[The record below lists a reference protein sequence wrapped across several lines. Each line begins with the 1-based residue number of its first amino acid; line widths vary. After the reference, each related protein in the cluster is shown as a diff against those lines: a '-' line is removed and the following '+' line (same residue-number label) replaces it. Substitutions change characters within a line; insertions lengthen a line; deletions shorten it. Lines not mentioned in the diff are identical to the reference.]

1 MSVEKVLV
9 SVIAALFQSIVA
21 LIILFN
27 QISERTTKEKAK
39 FLLLMYVYCIVAFLF
54 IPNQL
59 RFISFVIATSII
71 IYLTLNIN
79 DRKLVLYSFNIEI
92 ISSISELIVTL
103 ILVLFGVK
111 STEIVNNNFYNLL
124 ANVLISILS
133 IIIVNIGFIKKLI
146 CKFINIFDR
155 NRKLLNYLYIFIV
168 MLYLIVLKNGFEL
181 ILKSNYYINILFMFS
196 IIIVIVIV
204 LRNESKYEQL
214 KEENKQML
222 NYVTKY
228 EKIITAQGKT
238 NHEFKNQ
245 LMVIR
250 GYAQMHSDKI
260 LEYIDEIVKDSNKA
274 GSSYLISQLNNF
286 PDGGIKG
293 LLYYKLSIMED
304 ENIKYSIN
312 VEKGVKTKLKT
323 LSINNYKNITKI
335 LGVLLDNAIDASKKS
350 KHKKIN
356 ISVIKDNK
364 NIIFKIYNTYKG
376 KIDIE
381 KVGTGYTSKGK
392 GHGYG
397 LRLVKDIINENKVF
411 DISHDLEDNYFVSS
425 LYIKN
430 KNQDFLIFSCF
441 KIIFLS

>member
-9 SVIAALFQSIVA
+9 SVVAALFQGLAAAYVIFKQVPKVSKTKRIIFSFLVCIYAMIVG
-21 LIILFN
+21 
-27 QISERTTKEKAK
+27 
-39 FLLLMYVYCIVAFLF
+39 LF

-59 RFISFVIATSII
+59 RFIIFIIVISTLMYFVLNIKDVLVILYAFNTEIFVTVSEII
-71 IYLTLNIN
+71 ISLMLVAFGIN
-79 DRKLVLYSFNIEI
+79 SKK
-92 ISSISELIVTL
+92 IVDNT
-103 ILVLFGVK
+103 
-111 STEIVNNNFYNLL
+111 FYNLI
-124 ANVLISILS
+124 ANILISILQIVLVNIRFVK
-133 IIIVNIGFIKKLI
+133 IIIEKEVTLFMKNKKLI
-146 CKFINIFDR
+146 NQLYVFFII
-155 NRKLLNYLYIFIV
+155 
-168 MLYLIVLKNGFEL
+168 LYLILSKNGLEFM
-181 ILKSNYYINILFMFS
+181 LKSNYYLNLIFLSVIIL
-196 IIIVIVIV
+196 IVFVIFK
-204 LRNESKYEQL
+204 NESKYEQL

-250 GYAQMHSDKI
+250 GYAQMNSNKI
-260 LEYIDEIVKDSNKA
+260 IEYIDEIVEDSNKA

-293 LLYYKLSIMED
+293 LLYYKLSIIED

-323 LSINNYKNITKI
+323 LSTNNYKNITKI

-364 NIIFKIYNTYKG
+364 NIVFKIYNTYKG

-381 KVGTGYTSKGK
+381 KVGTGYTSKGN

-397 LRLVKDIINENKVF
+397 LRLVKDIINEDKLFN
-411 DISHDLEDNYFVSS
+411 ISHNLEDNYFVSS
-425 LYIKN
+425 LFIK
-430 KNQDFLIFSCF
+430 K
-441 KIIFLS
+441 

>member
-9 SVIAALFQSIVA
+9 SVIAALFQGLA
-21 LIILFN
+21 ATIIISKQTMLKNKNRVLKLFL
-27 QISERTTKEKAK
+27 S
-39 FLLLMYVYCIVAFLF
+39 LWLYCIFAYLF
-54 IPNQL
+54 IPNSL
-59 RFISFVIATSII
+59 RFISFITIVS
-71 IYLTLNIN
+71 
-79 DRKLVLYSFNIEI
+79 LVLYFLLKIQKSEVLIFSFNT
-92 ISSISELIVTL
+92 ELIVCFSEIL
-103 ILVLFGVK
+103 ISLLLVFCGLESK
-111 STEIVNNNFYNLL
+111 DIVSNPFYNLL
-124 ANVLISILS
+124 ANVLISLVSILL
-133 IIIVNIGFIKKLI
+133 IYLKPVNMILKKE
-146 CKFINIFDR
+146 INIVTR
-155 NRKLLNYLYIFIV
+155 NRRITKYIYVFTFI
-168 MLYLIVLKNGFEL
+168 LYLVLLKNGFEVL
-181 ILKSNYYINILFMFS
+181 MMSNYYINLLFMIS
-196 IIIVIVIV
+196 IILIIVII
-204 LRNESKYEQL
+204 LKNESKYEQL
-214 KEENKQML
+214 KEENRQML

-260 LEYIDEIVKDSNKA
+260 IEYIDEIVEDSNKA
-274 GSSYLISQLNNF
+274 GSYLISQLNNF

-323 LSINNYKNITKI
+323 LSTNNYKNITKI

-397 LRLVKDIINENKVF
+397 LRLVKDIINEDKLFN
-411 DISHDLEDNYFVSS
+411 ISHNLEDNYFVSS
-425 LYIKN
+425 LYIK
-430 KNQDFLIFSCF
+430 K
-441 KIIFLS
+441 

>member
-9 SVIAALFQSIVA
+9 SVIAALFQSVA
-21 LIILFN
+21 VTTICLKQQNINNKSEII
-27 QISERTTKEKAK
+27 K
-39 FLLLMYVYCIVAFLF
+39 FFIPMFLYCMASFYF

-59 RFISFVIATSII
+59 RFILFIFVIFLIQFIIITKKDKISILYAFNTEIIMSISEIIISFVLIIFNVPSSNIEKSNVFQLLINILVSLFSIFIIYIPIIRKLLLKVINIFKKNNNFIKYLYVFIII
-71 IYLTLNIN
+71 IY
-79 DRKLVLYSFNIEI
+79 
-92 ISSISELIVTL
+92 
-103 ILVLFGVK
+103 
-111 STEIVNNNFYNLL
+111 
-124 ANVLISILS
+124 
-133 IIIVNIGFIKKLI
+133 III
-146 CKFINIFDR
+146 
-155 NRKLLNYLYIFIV
+155 
-168 MLYLIVLKNGFEL
+168 LKNGLEFL
-181 ILKSNYYINILFMFS
+181 LKSNYYINVLFIIGIVVILN
-196 IIIVIVIV
+196 III
-204 LRNESKYEQL
+204 RNESKYEQL

-250 GYAQMHSDKI
+250 GYAQMNSNKI
-260 LEYIDEIVKDSNKA
+260 IEYIDEIVEDSNKA

-364 NIIFKIYNTYKG
+364 NIVFKIYNTYKG

-381 KVGTGYTSKGK
+381 KIGTGYTSKCN

-397 LRLVKDIINENKVF
+397 LRLVKDIINEDKLFN
-411 DISHDLEDNYFVSS
+411 ISHNLEDNYFVSS
-425 LYIKN
+425 LYIK
-430 KNQDFLIFSCF
+430 K
-441 KIIFLS
+441 

>member
-9 SVIAALFQSIVA
+9 SVIAALFQSVA
-21 LIILFN
+21 VTTICLKQQNINNKSEII
-27 QISERTTKEKAK
+27 K
-39 FLLLMYVYCIVAFLF
+39 FFIPMFLYCMASFYF

-59 RFISFVIATSII
+59 RFVLFILAISLILFLILKIKDKIVLLYAFNTEVILALSEVIVTSTLVLIGINSKDIVNDQLYNLIANII
-71 IYLTLNIN
+71 ISIFG
-79 DRKLVLYSFNIEI
+79 LV
-92 ISSISELIVTL
+92 ISH
-103 ILVLFGVK
+103 
-111 STEIVNNNFYNLL
+111 
-124 ANVLISILS
+124 
-133 IIIVNIGFIKKLI
+133 IGFIKQILNRIIMTFKKNKILI
-146 CKFINIFDR
+146 K
-155 NRKLLNYLYIFIV
+155 YLV
-168 MLYLIVLKNGFEL
+168 VLKNGLEL
-181 ILKSNYYINILFMFS
+181 ILKSNYYINILF
-196 IIIVIVIV
+196 IVFVILIV
-204 LRNESKYEQL
+204 LLIIKNESKYEQL

-250 GYAQMHSDKI
+250 GYAQMNSNKI
-260 LEYIDEIVKDSNKA
+260 IDYIDEIVEDSNKA

-323 LSINNYKNITKI
+323 LSTNNYKNITKI

-397 LRLVKDIINENKVF
+397 LRLVKDIINEDKLFN
-411 DISHDLEDNYFVSS
+411 ISHNLEDNYFVSS
-425 LYIKN
+425 LYIK
-430 KNQDFLIFSCF
+430 K
-441 KIIFLS
+441 

>member
-9 SVIAALFQSIVA
+9 SVIVALFQSIVA

-425 LYIKN
+425 LYIK
-430 KNQDFLIFSCF
+430 K
-441 KIIFLS
+441 

>member
-9 SVIAALFQSIVA
+9 SVIAALFQGLA
-21 LIILFN
+21 ATIIISKQTMLKNKNRVLKLFL
-27 QISERTTKEKAK
+27 S
-39 FLLLMYVYCIVAFLF
+39 LWLYCIFAYLF
-54 IPNQL
+54 IPNSL
-59 RFISFVIATSII
+59 RFISFITIVS
-71 IYLTLNIN
+71 
-79 DRKLVLYSFNIEI
+79 LVLYFLLKIQKSEVLIFSFNT
-92 ISSISELIVTL
+92 ELIVCFSEIL
-103 ILVLFGVK
+103 ISLLLVFCGLESK
-111 STEIVNNNFYNLL
+111 DIVSNPFYNLL
-124 ANVLISILS
+124 ANVLISLVSILL
-133 IIIVNIGFIKKLI
+133 IYLKPVNMILKKE
-146 CKFINIFDR
+146 INIVTR
-155 NRKLLNYLYIFIV
+155 NRRITKYIYVFTFI
-168 MLYLIVLKNGFEL
+168 LYLVLLKNGFEVL
-181 ILKSNYYINILFMFS
+181 MMSNYYINLLFMIS
-196 IIIVIVIV
+196 IILIIVII
-204 LRNESKYEQL
+204 LKNESKYEQL

-260 LEYIDEIVKDSNKA
+260 IEYIDEIVEDSNKA
-274 GSSYLISQLNNF
+274 GSSYLISQINNF

-323 LSINNYKNITKI
+323 LSTNNYKNITKI

-397 LRLVKDIINENKVF
+397 LRLVKDIINEDKLFN
-411 DISHDLEDNYFVSS
+411 ISHNLEDNYFVSS
-425 LYIKN
+425 LYIK
-430 KNQDFLIFSCF
+430 K
-441 KIIFLS
+441 

>member
-260 LEYIDEIVKDSNKA
+260 FEYIDEIVKDSNKA

-304 ENIKYSIN
+304 ENINYTIN
-312 VEKGVKTKLKT
+312 VEKGVKSGLKS
-323 LSINNYKNITKI
+323 LSTGNYKNITKI

-397 LRLVKDIINENKVF
+397 LRLVKDIINENKAF
-411 DISHDLEDNYFVSS
+411 DISHNLEDNYFVSS
-425 LYIKN
+425 LYIK
-430 KNQDFLIFSCF
+430 K
-441 KIIFLS
+441 

>member
-274 GSSYLISQLNNF
+274 GSSYLISQLNNS

-425 LYIKN
+425 LYIK
-430 KNQDFLIFSCF
+430 K
-441 KIIFLS
+441 

>member
-9 SVIAALFQSIVA
+9 SVIAALFQSVA
-21 LIILFN
+21 VTTICLKQQNINNKNEII
-27 QISERTTKEKAK
+27 K
-39 FLLLMYVYCIVAFLF
+39 FFIPMFLYCMASFYF

-59 RFISFVIATSII
+59 RFVLFILTIS
-71 IYLTLNIN
+71 
-79 DRKLVLYSFNIEI
+79 LVLYFILKKEDKIVILYAFNTEVVMATSEI
-92 ISSISELIVTL
+92 LISLL
-103 ILVLFGVK
+103 LVLFGVN
-111 STEIVNNNFYNLL
+111 SVDIVNNYKYNLL
-124 ANVLISILS
+124 ANILISILA
-133 IIIVNIGFIKKLI
+133 ILLIHVGFIKKLLI
-146 CKFINIFDR
+146 RIIYFFKKQ
-155 NRKLLNYLYIFIV
+155 RKKLNYLILFLII
-168 MLYLIVLKNGFEL
+168 LYLLVSKNGLEF
-181 ILKSNYYINILFMFS
+181 ILKSNYYVNIIFVISFL
-196 IIIVIVIV
+196 IIFNIVIK
-204 LRNESKYEQL
+204 NESKYEQL

-260 LEYIDEIVKDSNKA
+260 IEYIDEIVEDSNKA

-304 ENIKYSIN
+304 ENINYTIN
-312 VEKGVKTKLKT
+312 VEKGVKTKLKS
-323 LSINNYKNITKI
+323 LSTNNYKNITKI
-335 LGVLLDNAIDASKKS
+335 LGVLLDNAIDASKKN
-350 KHKKIN
+350 KTKKIN
-356 ISVIKDNK
+356 ISVIKDKK
-364 NIIFKIYNTYKG
+364 NIVFKIYNTYKG

-425 LYIKN
+425 LYIK
-430 KNQDFLIFSCF
+430 K
-441 KIIFLS
+441 

>member
-9 SVIAALFQSIVA
+9 SVIAALFQGLA
-21 LIILFN
+21 ATIIISKQTMLKNKNRVLKLFL
-27 QISERTTKEKAK
+27 S
-39 FLLLMYVYCIVAFLF
+39 LWLYCIFAYLF
-54 IPNQL
+54 IPNSL
-59 RFISFVIATSII
+59 RFISFITIVS
-71 IYLTLNIN
+71 
-79 DRKLVLYSFNIEI
+79 LVLYFLLKIQKSEVLIFSFNT
-92 ISSISELIVTL
+92 ELIVCFSEIL
-103 ILVLFGVK
+103 ISLLLVFCGLESK
-111 STEIVNNNFYNLL
+111 DIVSNPFYNLL
-124 ANVLISILS
+124 ANVLISLVSILL
-133 IIIVNIGFIKKLI
+133 IYLRPIKI
-146 CKFINIFDR
+146 
-155 NRKLLNYLYIFIV
+155 LLEKEMVL
-168 MLYLIVLKNGFEL
+168 MTKSKKTKDYLIILGLITYLILAKNGLEF
-181 ILKSNYYINILFMFS
+181 ILQSNYYINLLFMIS
-196 IIIVIVIV
+196 IILIIVII
-204 LRNESKYEQL
+204 LKNESKYEQL
-214 KEENKQML
+214 KEENRQML

-250 GYAQMHSDKI
+250 GYAQMNSNKI
-260 LEYIDEIVKDSNKA
+260 IDYIDEIVEDSNKA

-312 VEKGVKTKLKT
+312 VEKGVKT

-397 LRLVKDIINENKVF
+397 LRLVKDIINEDKLFN
-411 DISHDLEDNYFVSS
+411 ISHNLEDNYFVSS
-425 LYIKN
+425 LYIK
-430 KNQDFLIFSCF
+430 K
-441 KIIFLS
+441 